1 MQHSLRPPLCHLVD
15 TIVLKTS
22 FSHRYADGEFDK
34 TGGHVS
40 FEYVNSS
47 LTIPRNLTEDMQA
60 IRIYCMKEED
70 VEIPLSASEFLV
82 SNVIRIES
90 RLRGILKNPALLEIK
105 CDVLKSR
112 VEKFFELSM
121 IQYDPVSKTW
131 TDVEKSASVQ
141 RRFCKL
147 NYTLAAL
154 LSVTFDH

>member
-1 MQHSLRPPLCHLVD
+1 MKIL
-15 TIVLKTS
+15 LKTS
-22 FSHRYADGEFDK
+22 FSHRGADGEFDK

-40 FEYVNSS
+40 LRYAYSS

-90 RLRGILKNPALLEIK
+90 RLKGILKNPALLEIK

-112 VEKFFELSM
+112 VGKFFELSM
-121 IQYDPVSKTW
+121 IEYDPVSKTW
-131 TDVEKSASVQ
+131 TDVEKKASLQ
-141 RRFCKL
+141 KRFCKS
-147 NYTLAAL
+147 NLAYDC
-154 LSVTFDH
+154 VY

>member
-1 MQHSLRPPLCHLVD
+1 M
-15 TIVLKTS
+15 LKVS
-22 FSHRYADGEFDK
+22 FSRRYADGLFNK

-82 SNVIRIES
+82 SSVIRVES
-90 RLRGILKNPALLEIK
+90 RLKGVLKHPVLLEIQ

-112 VEKFFELSM
+112 VGKFFELSM
-121 IQYDPVSKTW
+121 IEYDPVSKTW
-131 TDVEKSASVQ
+131 TDVEKKASLQ
-141 RRFCKL
+141 KRFCKS
-147 NYTLAAL
+147 NLAY
-154 LSVTFDH
+154 VCFY